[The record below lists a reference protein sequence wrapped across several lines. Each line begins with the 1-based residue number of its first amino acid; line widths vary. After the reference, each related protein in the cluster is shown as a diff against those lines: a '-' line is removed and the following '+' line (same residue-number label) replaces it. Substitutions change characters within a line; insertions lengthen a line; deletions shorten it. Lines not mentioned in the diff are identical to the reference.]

1 MVGGGARSGGFF
13 SARGRGRRLVVVLVY
28 SLSRVAAERCS
39 CWWCG
44 FRGGFYLLS
53 SENFVIENAK

>member
-53 SENFVIENAK
+53 SEIL